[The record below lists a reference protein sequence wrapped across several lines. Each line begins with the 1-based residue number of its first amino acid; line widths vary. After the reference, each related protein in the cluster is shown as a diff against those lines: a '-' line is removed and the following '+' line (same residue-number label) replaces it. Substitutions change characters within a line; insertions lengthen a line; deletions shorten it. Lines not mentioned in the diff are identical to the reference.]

1 MVSNPTR
8 HPSDFGMDKISEN
21 FKEKSQIATN
31 TVDVWSDEDEIGD
44 NITSPVTS
52 FKPIVTRT
60 GKCLKIIEQV
70 SIILVRCTYVGCFWD
85 VQYWEMS
92 VTINLNH
99 YLEIEELCTRKFSK
113 GLRSFTSTGGAS

>member
-31 TVDVWSDEDEIGD
+31 SVDVWSDEDEIGD

-70 SIILVRCTYVGCFWD
+70 SIILVRCTY
-85 VQYWEMS
+85 
-92 VTINLNH
+92 
-99 YLEIEELCTRKFSK
+99 
-113 GLRSFTSTGGAS
+113 

>member
-21 FKEKSQIATN
+21 FKEKSQIATSSTN

-60 GKCLKIIEQV
+60 GKCPKIIEQV
-70 SIILVRCTYVGCFWD
+70 SIILVRCTYWVFLGC
-85 VQYWEMS
+85 S
-92 VTINLNH
+92 V
-99 YLEIEELCTRKFSK
+99 
-113 GLRSFTSTGGAS
+113 LRNEYNN

>member
-8 HPSDFGMDKISEN
+8 HPSDFSMDKVSET
-21 FKEKSQIATN
+21 FKEKSQTVTSTN

-60 GKCLKIIEQV
+60 GKKV
-70 SIILVRCTYVGCFWD
+70 P
-85 VQYWEMS
+85 
-92 VTINLNH
+92 
-99 YLEIEELCTRKFSK
+99 
-113 GLRSFTSTGGAS
+113 